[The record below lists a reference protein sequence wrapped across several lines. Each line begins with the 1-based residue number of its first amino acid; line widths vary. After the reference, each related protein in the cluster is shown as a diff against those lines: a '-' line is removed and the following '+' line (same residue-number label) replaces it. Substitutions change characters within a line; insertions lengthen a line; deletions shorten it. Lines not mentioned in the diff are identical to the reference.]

1 MPTEIAFDILLINQS
16 ISEIHKQ
23 IAGIKIDQNAQN
35 EVINNHSKEQAVF
48 GYRHEQAKQI
58 SDKLEKIVERLNEKG
73 EDELRKTIAL
83 IDKQENRLADVIISH
98 KDVVLRQVDLQHQ
111 TLKQSIDNISKLMD
125 GMGKKQ
131 DKSTEDTNFIK
142 KWIWIAIGGVSVL
155 SGFAPK
161 LIALIS
167 G

>member
-1 MPTEIAFDILLINQS
+1 MPDITFDILLINQS
-16 ISEIHKQ
+16 IGEINKQ
-23 IAGIKIDQNAQN
+23 LASIKADQNTQN

-73 EDELRKTIAL
+73 EDELRKTIDL
-83 IDKQENRLADVIISH
+83 IDKQETRLADVIVSH
-98 KDVVLRQVDLQHQ
+98 KEIVLREVALQHQ

-125 GMGKKQ
+125 DMGKKQ
-131 DKSTEDTNFIK
+131 DKATADTDFIK
-142 KWIWIAIGGVSVL
+142 KWIWIAIGGVTVL